1 MSGRTDDEVTKR
13 KAVAIAF
20 AATIVIALQNR
31 EGA

>member
-1 MSGRTDDEVTKR
+1 VSGKSDDEVTKR

-20 AATIVIALQNR
+20 AATIVIAFQNR